1 MHMLTPVVK
10 NSQIFTIS
18 LLRAPAAR
26 GIVMVLFCRKCRN
39 GAIKHLFIVNPV
51 AGGKDR
57 HEYVAEQARLALEGS
72 ADAYEVYITTAPMDA
87 CAKIAAE
94 AASGEELRVYACGG
108 DGTLNECVNGAVGH
122 ANVAVTHFP
131 CGTGNDF
138 IKMFGEEKERFFDLA
153 ELVRGEVRP
162 FDVMECCGRYAVNI
176 CSVGIDARIGTEVHQ
191 YHDSYVLSVVANLF
205 KGIAQPLTVRGC
217 GMEYSGGTSLICAC
231 NGRFYGGGFNPIPDS
246 RPDNGKL
253 EFLVVRDVSR
263 LTFIRLVGKY
273 AKGRYR
279 ELANLITHLEGDHLE
294 IDSETELV
302 VNIDGEALWSKHVNF
317 DLIPGGVNFLVPA
330 NMAFFHPETAGG
342 HETRE
347 FVHA

>member
-1 MHMLTPVVK
+1 M
-10 NSQIFTIS
+10 
-18 LLRAPAAR
+18 
-26 GIVMVLFCRKCRN
+26 
-39 GAIKHLFIVNPV
+39 KHLFIVNPV

-138 IKMFGEEKERFFDLA
+138 IKMFGEEKARFFDLA

-191 YHDSYVLSVVANLF
+191 YHDSYVLSAVANLF

-231 NGRFYGGGFNPIPDS
+231 NGRFYGGGFNPVPEAEPD
-246 RPDNGKL
+246 DGL
-253 EFLVVRDVSR
+253 LDVLVVEKVN
-263 LTFIRLVGKY
+263 LLQVATVVGHY
-273 AKGRYR
+273 QKGRYAEYP
-279 ELANLITHLEGDHLE
+279 ELIRHARCRSLRIECAE
-294 IDSETELV
+294 RSV
-302 VNIDGEALWSKHVNF
+302 VNVDGEAVYTTDAKIEV
-317 DLIPGGVNFLVPA
+317 VPHA
-330 NMAFFHPETAGG
+330 IRFFYPKGLSYHAKNSQSG
-342 HETRE
+342 HKFAEITP
-347 FVHA
+347 

>member
-1 MHMLTPVVK
+1 M
-10 NSQIFTIS
+10 
-18 LLRAPAAR
+18 
-26 GIVMVLFCRKCRN
+26 
-39 GAIKHLFIVNPV
+39 KHLFIVNPV

-57 HEYVAEQARLALEGS
+57 REYVAEQARRALEGS
-72 ADAYEVYITTAPMDA
+72 EDAYEVYVTTAPMDA

-108 DGTLNECVNGAVGH
+108 DGTLNECVNGA
-122 ANVAVTHFP
+122 ASRSNVAVTHFP

-138 IKMFGEEKERFFDLA
+138 IKMFGEEKARFSDLA
-153 ELVRGEVRP
+153 DLVHGEVRP
-162 FDVMECCGRYAVNI
+162 FDIIECCGRYALNI

-191 YHDSYVLSVVANLF
+191 YHDSYIFSAVANLF

-217 GMEYSGGTSLICAC
+217 G
-231 NGRFYGGGFNPIPDS
+231 
-246 RPDNGKL
+246 KL

-263 LTFIRLVGKY
+263 LQFIQLVGKY
-273 AKGRYR
+273 AKGHYR
-279 ELANLITHLEGDHLE
+279 ELEKYITHLEGDHLE
-294 IDSETELV
+294 IDSENEIV
-302 VNIDGEALWSKHVNF
+302 VNIDGEALYSKHVNF

-347 FVHA
+347 FVHT

>member
-1 MHMLTPVVK
+1 M
-10 NSQIFTIS
+10 
-18 LLRAPAAR
+18 
-26 GIVMVLFCRKCRN
+26 
-39 GAIKHLFIVNPV
+39 KHLFIVNPV

-57 HEYVAEQARLALEGS
+57 TAEITALAGQTLQSSG
-72 ADAYEVYITTAPMDA
+72 APFEVYVTKAPMDA
-87 CAKIAAE
+87 CDKIRADAAE
-94 AASGEELRVYACGG
+94 GGELRVYACGG

-122 ANVAVTHFP
+122 DNVAVTHFP

-153 ELVRGEVRP
+153 ELVHGEVRAL
-162 FDVMECCGRYAVNI
+162 DVMECCGRYAINI

-217 GMEYSGGTSLICAC
+217 GMDYSGGTSLICAC

>member
-1 MHMLTPVVK
+1 MKH
-10 NSQIFTIS
+10 IFI
-18 LLRAPAAR
+18 LNPAAGKSDQTPRFTQDIERICGAR
-26 GIVMVLFCRKCRN
+26 GLDYEICVSK
-39 GAIKHLFIVNPV
+39 
-51 AGGKDR
+51 
-57 HEYVAEQARLALEGS
+57 ARGDCKALARR
-72 ADAYEVYITTAPMDA
+72 
-87 CAKIAAE
+87 AAE
-94 AASGEELRVYACGG
+94 SGQEVRLYACGG

-122 ANVAVTHFP
+122 DNVAVTHFP

-138 IKMFGEEKERFFDLA
+138 IKMFGEEKDRFFDLSD
-153 ELVRGEVRP
+153 LVRGEVRP
-162 FDVMECCGRYAVNI
+162 LDVMECCGRYAVNI

-191 YHDSYVLSVVANLF
+191 YHDSYVLSAVANLF

-217 GMEYSGGTSLICAC
+217 GMDYSGGTSLICAC
-231 NGRFYGGGFNPIPDS
+231 NGRFYGGGFNPITDS

-263 LTFIRLVGKY
+263 LQFIRLVGKY

-279 ELANLITHLEGDHLE
+279 ELEKFITHLEGGHLE
-294 IDSETELV
+294 IDSEQDLV

-330 NMAFFHPETAGG
+330 NMAFFHPETTGG

>member
-1 MHMLTPVVK
+1 M
-10 NSQIFTIS
+10 
-18 LLRAPAAR
+18 
-26 GIVMVLFCRKCRN
+26 
-39 GAIKHLFIVNPV
+39 KHLFIVNPV

-57 HEYVAEQARLALEGS
+57 REYVAEQARRALEGS
-72 ADAYEVYITTAPMDA
+72 EDAYEVYVTTAPMDA

-162 FDVMECCGRYAVNI
+162 LDVMECCGRYAINI

-191 YHDSYVLSVVANLF
+191 YHDSYVLSAVANLF

-231 NGRFYGGGFNPIPDS
+231 NGRFYGGGFNPSTTALPD
-246 RPDNGKL
+246 DGALDFVIIKA
-253 EFLVVRDVSR
+253 VSR
-263 LTFIRLVGKY
+263 LTILALIGTY
-273 AKGRYR
+273 AKGGAKEIPQIILRRGR
-279 ELANLITHLEGDHLE
+279 ELMIICREPEMVNL
-294 IDSETELV
+294 
-302 VNIDGEALWSKHVNF
+302 DGERVDLSELSIRLSAKKVNF
-317 DLIPGGVNFLVPA
+317 FFPEGTHYDPA
-330 NMAFFHPETAGG
+330 RRGRVLEK
-342 HETRE
+342 TR
-347 FVHA
+347 

>member
-1 MHMLTPVVK
+1 M
-10 NSQIFTIS
+10 
-18 LLRAPAAR
+18 
-26 GIVMVLFCRKCRN
+26 
-39 GAIKHLFIVNPV
+39 KHLFIVNPV

-87 CAKIAAE
+87 CAKIKAE

-138 IKMFGEEKERFFDLA
+138 IKMFGEEKDRFFDLSD
-153 ELVRGEVRP
+153 LVRGEVRP
-162 FDVMECCGRYAVNI
+162 LDVMECCGRYAVNI

-217 GMEYSGGTSLICAC
+217 GMDYSGGTSLICAC
-231 NGRFYGGGFNPIPDS
+231 NGRFYGGGFNPVPEAEPD
-246 RPDNGKL
+246 DGL
-253 EFLVVRDVSR
+253 LDVLVVEKVN
-263 LTFIRLVGKY
+263 LLQVATVVGHY
-273 AKGRYR
+273 QKGRY
-279 ELANLITHLEGDHLE
+279 ADYPSLIYHARCRSLRIECVKE
-294 IDSETELV
+294 SV
-302 VNIDGEALWSKHVNF
+302 VNIDGEAAYTTDAKIE
-317 DLIPGGVNFLVPA
+317 LIPQA
-330 NMAFFHPETAGG
+330 IRFFYPKGLTYHTKNSQSG
-342 HETRE
+342 HKFAEITP
-347 FVHA
+347 

>member
-1 MHMLTPVVK
+1 M
-10 NSQIFTIS
+10 
-18 LLRAPAAR
+18 
-26 GIVMVLFCRKCRN
+26 
-39 GAIKHLFIVNPV
+39 KHLFIVNPV

-72 ADAYEVYITTAPMDA
+72 ADAYEVYVTTAPMDA

-138 IKMFGEEKERFFDLA
+138 IKMFGEEKARFFDLA

-191 YHDSYVLSVVANLF
+191 YHDSYVLSAVANLF
-205 KGIAQPLTVRGC
+205 KGIAQPQTVRGC

-231 NGRFYGGGFNPIPDS
+231 NGRFYGGGMMPTPGQNRLSPDGTVS
-246 RPDNGKL
+246 TMVL

-294 IDSETELV
+294 IDSEQELV
-302 VNIDGEALWSKHVNF
+302 VNVDGEALWSKHVNF
-317 DLIPGGVNFLVPA
+317 DLIPGGGNFLVPA

>member
-1 MHMLTPVVK
+1 M
-10 NSQIFTIS
+10 
-18 LLRAPAAR
+18 
-26 GIVMVLFCRKCRN
+26 
-39 GAIKHLFIVNPV
+39 KHLFIVNPV
-51 AGGKDR
+51 AGGKNR

-108 DGTLNECVNGAVGH
+108 DGTLTACVNGAVGH
-122 ANVAVTHFP
+122 DNVAVTHFP

-162 FDVMECCGRYAVNI
+162 FDVMECCGRYAINI

-217 GMEYSGGTSLICAC
+217 GMDYSGGTSLICAC

>member
-1 MHMLTPVVK
+1 M
-10 NSQIFTIS
+10 
-18 LLRAPAAR
+18 
-26 GIVMVLFCRKCRN
+26 
-39 GAIKHLFIVNPV
+39 KHLFIVNPV

-57 HEYVAEQARLALEGS
+57 REYVAEQARLALEGS
-72 ADAYEVYITTAPMDA
+72 EDAYEVYVTTAPMDA

-108 DGTLNECVNGAVGH
+108 DGTLNECVNGAAGRS
-122 ANVAVTHFP
+122 NVAVTHFP

-138 IKMFGEEKERFFDLA
+138 IKMFGEEKARFSDLA
-153 ELVRGEVRP
+153 DLVHGEVRP
-162 FDVMECCGRYAVNI
+162 FDIIECCGRYALNI

-191 YHDSYVLSVVANLF
+191 YHDSYIFSAVANLF

-246 RPDNGKL
+246 MPDNGKL

-263 LTFIRLVGKY
+263 LQFIRLVGKY

-279 ELANLITHLEGDHLE
+279 ELEKYITHLG
-294 IDSETELV
+294 
-302 VNIDGEALWSKHVNF
+302 ALRQ
-317 DLIPGGVNFLVPA
+317 A
-330 NMAFFHPETAGG
+330 
-342 HETRE
+342 RE
-347 FVHA
+347 FRPHPRRRELPRAGEYGLLPSRDRGRPRDARICPYLTKNAVIKRLQKNFVRGLIIRKIVV

>member
-1 MHMLTPVVK
+1 M
-10 NSQIFTIS
+10 
-18 LLRAPAAR
+18 
-26 GIVMVLFCRKCRN
+26 
-39 GAIKHLFIVNPV
+39 KHLFIVNPV

-57 HEYVAEQARLALEGS
+57 REYVAEQARRALEGS
-72 ADAYEVYITTAPMDA
+72 EDAYEVYVTTAPMDA

-108 DGTLNECVNGAVGH
+108 DGTLNECVNGA
-122 ANVAVTHFP
+122 ASRSNVAVTHFP

-138 IKMFGEEKERFFDLA
+138 IKMFGEEKARFSDLA
-153 ELVRGEVRP
+153 DLVHGEVRP
-162 FDVMECCGRYAVNI
+162 FDIIECCGRYALNI
-176 CSVGIDARIGTEVHQ
+176 CSVGIDARI
-191 YHDSYVLSVVANLF
+191 
-205 KGIAQPLTVRGC
+205 

-246 RPDNGKL
+246 MPDNGKL

-263 LTFIRLVGKY
+263 LQFIRLVGKY

-279 ELANLITHLEGDHLE
+279 ELEQFITHLEGDHLE
-294 IDSETELV
+294 IDSENEIV
-302 VNIDGEALWSKHVNF
+302 VNIDGEALYGKHVNF

-347 FVHA
+347 FVHT

>member
-1 MHMLTPVVK
+1 M
-10 NSQIFTIS
+10 
-18 LLRAPAAR
+18 
-26 GIVMVLFCRKCRN
+26 
-39 GAIKHLFIVNPV
+39 KHLFIVNPT
-51 AGGKDR
+51 AGGSDKTAIVTERVNAAFSHFETSGDTY
-57 HEYVAEQARLALEGS
+57 EIYV
-72 ADAYEVYITTAPMDA
+72 TKAPMDA
-87 CAKIAAE
+87 PGKIKAE
-94 AASGEELRVYACGG
+94 AAENEKLHVYACGG
-108 DGTLNECVNGAVGH
+108 DGTFNECVCGAAGLD
-122 ANVAVTHFP
+122 NVAVCPFP
-131 CGTGNDF
+131 TGTGNDF
-138 IKMFGEEKERFFDLA
+138 CRMFGEEKDMFRDLGALLCGSEHPIDLIDCNGRF
-153 ELVRGEVRP
+153 
-162 FDVMECCGRYAVNI
+162 CSNI

-191 YHDSYVLSVVANLF
+191 YHDSYVLSAVANLF

-246 RPDNGKL
+246 MPDNGKL

-279 ELANLITHLEGDHLE
+279 ELEQFITHLEGDHLE
-294 IDSETELV
+294 IDSENEIV
-302 VNIDGEALWSKHVNF
+302 VNIDGEALYGKHVNF

-330 NMAFFHPETAGG
+330 NMAFFHPETTGG

>member
-1 MHMLTPVVK
+1 M
-10 NSQIFTIS
+10 
-18 LLRAPAAR
+18 
-26 GIVMVLFCRKCRN
+26 
-39 GAIKHLFIVNPV
+39 KHLFIVNPV

-57 HEYVAEQARLALEGS
+57 REYVAEQARLALEGS
-72 ADAYEVYITTAPMDA
+72 EDAYEVYVTTAPMDA

-108 DGTLNECVNGAVGH
+108 DGTLNECVNGAAGRS
-122 ANVAVTHFP
+122 NVAVTHFP

-138 IKMFGEEKERFFDLA
+138 IKMFGSEKTRFSDLA
-153 ELVRGEVRP
+153 DLVHGEVRP
-162 FDVMECCGRYAVNI
+162 FDIIECCGRYALNI

-191 YHDSYVLSVVANLF
+191 YHDSYIFSAVANLF

-246 RPDNGKL
+246 MPDNGKL
-253 EFLVVRDVSR
+253 EQF
-263 LTFIRLVGKY
+263 
-273 AKGRYR
+273 
-279 ELANLITHLEGDHLE
+279 ITHLEGDHLE
-294 IDSETELV
+294 IDSENEIV
-302 VNIDGEALWSKHVNF
+302 VNIDGEALYSKHVNF
-317 DLIPGGVNFLVPA
+317 DLIPSGVNFLVPA

-347 FVHA
+347 FVHT

>member
-1 MHMLTPVVK
+1 MKHIFIINPAAGKKDSRQRVYTMAEALKKNHNLDVECMLTK
-10 NSQIFTIS
+10 SRGHATA
-18 LLRAPAAR
+18 LTRAIAET
-26 GIVMVLFCRKCRN
+26 G
-39 GAIKHLFIVNPV
+39 
-51 AGGKDR
+51 D
-57 HEYVAEQARLALEGS
+57 YVRF
-72 ADAYEVYITTAPMDA
+72 
-87 CAKIAAE
+87 
-94 AASGEELRVYACGG
+94 YACGG

-122 ANVAVTHFP
+122 DNVAVTHFP

-153 ELVRGEVRP
+153 ELVHGEVRAL
-162 FDVMECCGRYAVNI
+162 DVMECCGRYAVNI

-217 GMEYSGGTSLICAC
+217 GMDYSGGTSLICAC